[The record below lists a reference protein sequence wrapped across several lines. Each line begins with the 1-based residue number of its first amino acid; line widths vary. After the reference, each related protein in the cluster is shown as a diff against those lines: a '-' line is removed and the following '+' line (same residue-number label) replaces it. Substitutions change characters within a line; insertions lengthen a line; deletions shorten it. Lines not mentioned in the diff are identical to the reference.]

1 MSPSGPGHTV
11 KGGKTLVELRNS
23 KKFPIAAVDVS
34 NFMRRRHPNV
44 LKPWQVRGSD
54 GHMVITLNETEV
66 GQ

>member
-1 MSPSGPGHTV
+1 MSSLGPGHTV
-11 KGGKTLVELRNS
+11 KSGKIRNS